1 MVLRPRMNNKVNKAT
16 EKDDYVDTSTDN
28 NSSSILNTN
37 NLSDSSKPRTFSS
50 NHFDLIK
57 LKDEQQKD
65 TSSARRYDS
74 LYRRLNPI

>member
-1 MVLRPRMNNKVNKAT
+1 MNNKVNKAT